1 MCLSAAS
8 SSGRDGGLTTEM
20 PELAS
25 RRMTANWPANNGTAA
40 RLDAL
45 ALKST
50 IIKTVRR
57 GVLEGPRVLLYTT
70 VCVRGRALPA
80 DGRTHEEQQLLEPNV
95 QHIALHEIAQH
106 WTATSRQGAHGDK
119 P

>member
-1 MCLSAAS
+1 
-8 SSGRDGGLTTEM
+8 M

-25 RRMTANWPANNGTAA
+25 RRMTANWPANSGTAA

-45 ALKST
+45 ALKSKAH

-57 GVLEGPRVLLYTT
+57 GVSEGPRVLLYTT

-95 QHIALHEIAQH
+95 QHIALHEITQH
-106 WTATSRQGAHGDK
+106 
-119 P
+119 